1 MSDLIVQGRRL
12 GPAELQFI
20 RALRE
25 SQPQCSRAELSRQV
39 AEQWQWRN
47 PLGQLKDMAARTLL
61 LKLHRRGLITLPA
74 PQCGNGNARRRA
86 LPPAADLP
94 PPELALEFPGAE
106 AYPSPA
112 PTPASL
118 AALAPLTFTRA
129 GTAAERREV
138 RSLLARFHYLGYGG
152 PVGENVQHLVHDARG
167 RAVAV
172 MVWGAAA
179 WKCAPRDAFVGWS
192 SAQRRARLTLVANQQ
207 RFLVL
212 PWGRVPH
219 LASHVLA
226 RATRR
231 LARDWHERYGH
242 AVVLAETFVEVG
254 RFAGTVYRA
263 ANWTRVGET
272 QGRSRQDRTRTLQV
286 PVKAVWLLPLSAR
299 FSAVLTAP
307 LAPSEEQGG
316 SPCS

>member
-1 MSDLIVQGRRL
+1 VNALIVQGRRL

-20 RALRE
+20 RGLRAR
-25 SQPQCSRAELSRQV
+25 QPQRTRAEISRQV
-39 AEQWQWRN
+39 AAQWQWCN
-47 PLGQLKDMAARTLL
+47 PAGQLKDMAARTLL

-74 PQCGNGNARRRA
+74 PQRRNGNARRRA
-86 LPPAADLP
+86 QPAGAVGPPDGLAW
-94 PPELALEFPGAE
+94 EL
-106 AYPSPA
+106 
-112 PTPASL
+112 TL
-118 AALAPLTFTRA
+118 AALTPLAFTRA

-138 RSLLARFHYLGYGG
+138 HSLLAQYHYLGYGG
-152 PVGENVQHLVHDARG
+152 PVGENVQHLVHDGRG

-192 SAQRRARLTLVANQQ
+192 PAQRRARLSLVANQQ

-226 RATRR
+226 HGTRR

-242 AVVLAETFVEVG
+242 PVVLAESFVEVD

-263 ANWTRVGET
+263 ANWTRVGAT
-272 QGRSRQDRTRTLQV
+272 QGRSRQDRAHTLQV
-286 PVKAVWLLPLSAR
+286 PVKAVWLRPLHAR
-299 FSAVLTAP
+299 FRAALTAP
-307 LAPSEEQGG
+307 LPDSEEGG
-316 SPCS
+316 APCS

>member
-1 MSDLIVQGRRL
+1 MIVQGRRL
-12 GPAELQFI
+12 GPAEIQFL

-25 SQPQCSRAELSRQV
+25 RQPQWSRNELSRQV
-39 AEQWQWRN
+39 AAQWEWRN
-47 PLGQLKDMAARTLL
+47 PAGQLKDMAARTLL

-74 PQCGNGNARRRA
+74 PQRRNGNAQRRA
-86 LPPAADLP
+86 QPPAAGAP
-94 PPELALEFPGAE
+94 NALAFSAG
-106 AYPSPA
+106 PA
-112 PTPASL
+112 GVAGGTTFG
-118 AALAPLTFTRA
+118 ALAPLTFTRA

-138 RSLLARFHYLGYGG
+138 RALLAQYHYLGYGG

-179 WKCAPRDAFVGWS
+179 WKCAPRDAWVGWS
-192 SAQRRARLTLVANQQ
+192 PAQRRARLSLVANQQ

-219 LASHVLA
+219 LAGHVLA
-226 RATRR
+226 GGTRR
-231 LARDWHERYGH
+231 LARDWRERYGH
-242 AVVLAETFVEVG
+242 PVVLAESFVEVG

-272 QGRSRQDRTRTLQV
+272 TGRSRQDRTRTLRV
-286 PVKAVWLLPLSAR
+286 PRKAVWLLPLHAHCR
-299 FSAVLTAP
+299 ALLTAP
-307 LAPSEEQGG
+307 LPAREKGAAP
-316 SPCS
+316 CC

>member
-1 MSDLIVQGRRL
+1 MSDSIIQGRRL
-12 GPAELQFI
+12 GAAELQFI

-25 SQPQCSRAELSRQV
+25 EQPHWSRAELSRQL

-47 PLGQLKDMAARTLL
+47 AAGQLKDMAARTLL

-74 PQCGNGNARRRA
+74 PQRGNGNAHRRA
-86 LPPAADLP
+86 RPPQAAPASEELALAWADGPPAA
-94 PPELALEFPGAE
+94 A
-106 AYPSPA
+106 
-112 PTPASL
+112 TL
-118 AALAPLTFTRA
+118 AALEPLSITRA
-129 GTAAERREV
+129 DTAAERREV
-138 RSLLARFHYLGYGG
+138 RALLTQYHYLGYGG
-152 PVGENVQHLVHDARG
+152 PVGENVQHLVYDARG
-167 RAVAV
+167 RTVAV

-179 WKCAPRDAFVGWS
+179 WKCAPRDTFVGWS
-192 SAQRRARLTLVANQQ
+192 PAQRRVHLERVANQQ
-207 RFLVL
+207 RFLIL

-242 AVVLAETFVEVG
+242 PVVLAETFVETG

-272 QGRSRQDRTRTLQV
+272 QGRSRQDRARTLQV
-286 PVKAVWLLPLSAR
+286 PVKAVWLLPLSAHFR
-299 FSAVLTAP
+299 AVLTAP
-307 LAPSEEQGG
+307 LVSSGEGG
-316 SPCS
+316 VPCC

>member
-1 MSDLIVQGRRL
+1 MQGRRL
-12 GPAELQFI
+12 RAVELQFI

-25 SQPQCSRAELSRQV
+25 SQPQWSRVELSRQL

-47 PLGQLKDMAARTLL
+47 AAGQLKDMAARTLL

-74 PQCGNGNARRRA
+74 PQGRNGNAARRA
-86 LPPAADLP
+86 VPPGAGRAP
-94 PPELALEFPGAE
+94 EELALELTGDALGRPAGA
-106 AYPSPA
+106 
-112 PTPASL
+112 TL
-118 AALAPLTFTRA
+118 AALGPLTFTRA

-138 RSLLARFHYLGYGG
+138 RSLLVQYHYLGYGG
-152 PVGENVQHLVHDARG
+152 PVGENVQHVVHDGRG

-192 SAQRRARLTLVANQQ
+192 PAQRRARLSLVANQQ

-226 RATRR
+226 RGTRR

-242 AVVLAETFVEVG
+242 PVVLAETFVEVG

-286 PVKAVWLLPLSAR
+286 PAKAVWLLPLQAR
-299 FSAVLTAP
+299 FRAALTAP
-307 LAPSEEQGG
+307 LAPGEGG
-316 SPCS
+316 GAPCS

>member
-1 MSDLIVQGRRL
+1 MAGVSDLIVQGRRL

-20 RALRE
+20 RGLRA
-25 SQPQCSRAELSRQV
+25 SQPQWSRNELSRQV
-39 AEQWQWRN
+39 AAQWQWRN
-47 PLGQLKDMAARTLL
+47 PAGQLKDMAARTLL
-61 LKLHRRGLITLPA
+61 LKLHRRGLIALPE
-74 PQCGNGNARRRA
+74 PQRRNGNARRRA
-86 LPPAADLP
+86 QPPAAAGLP
-94 PPELALEFPGAE
+94 DELALAAGPAGPVGA
-106 AYPSPA
+106 PP
-112 PTPASL
+112 L
-118 AALAPLTFTRA
+118 AALAPLAFTRA

-138 RSLLARFHYLGYGG
+138 HSLLAQYHYLGYGG
-152 PVGENVQHLVHDARG
+152 PVGENVQHLVHDVRG

-179 WKCAPRDAFVGWS
+179 WQCAPRDAFVGWS
-192 SAQRRARLTLVANQQ
+192 PAQRRARLSLVANQQ

-226 RATRR
+226 RGTRR

-242 AVVLAETFVEVG
+242 PVVLAESFVEVD

-272 QGRSRQDRTRTLQV
+272 TGRSRQDRAHTLQV
-286 PVKAVWLLPLSAR
+286 PVKAVWLRPLHACFR
-299 FSAVLTAP
+299 AALTAP
-307 LAPSEEQGG
+307 LSDREKGG
-316 SPCS
+316 APCS

>member
-1 MSDLIVQGRRL
+1 MIVQGRRL
-12 GPAELQFI
+12 GAAELQFI
-20 RALRE
+20 RGLRQ
-25 SQPQCSRAELSRQV
+25 SQPQWSRVELSRQV

-47 PLGQLKDMAARTLL
+47 GAGQLKDMAARTLL
-61 LKLHRRGLITLPA
+61 LKLHRRGLIDLPA
-74 PQCGNGNARRRA
+74 PQRGNGNARRRA
-86 LPPAADLP
+86 VAPAAERP
-94 PPELALEFPGAE
+94 PDELALELAAGQSA
-106 AYPSPA
+106 PA
-112 PTPASL
+112 AGTML
-118 AALAPLTFTRA
+118 GALAPLTLSRA

-138 RSLLARFHYLGYGG
+138 RTLLVQYHYLGYGG
-152 PVGENVQHLVHDARG
+152 PVGENIQHLVHDGRG

-179 WKCAPRDAFVGWS
+179 WKCAPRERFVGWS
-192 SAQRRARLTLVANQQ
+192 GAQRRARLNLVANQQ

-231 LARDWHERYGH
+231 LARDWQERYGH
-242 AVVLAETFVEVG
+242 PVVLAETFVEMG

-272 QGRSRQDRTRTLQV
+272 QGRSRQDRARTLQV
-286 PVKAVWLLPLSAR
+286 PVKAVWLLPLDAR
-299 FSAVLTAP
+299 FRAVLTAP
-307 LAPSEEQGG
+307 LAPNEAAGG
-316 SPCS
+316 APCS

>member
-1 MSDLIVQGRRL
+1 VNDLIVQGRRL
-12 GPAELQFI
+12 GAAELQFI

-25 SQPQCSRAELSRQV
+25 SQPPCSRAELSRRV

-47 PLGQLKDMAARTLL
+47 PAGQLKDMAARTLL
-61 LKLHRRGLITLPA
+61 LKLHRRGLIELPA
-74 PQCGNGNARRRA
+74 PQRGNGNARRRA
-86 LPPAADLP
+86 VPPLATAAP
-94 PPELALEFPGAE
+94 GELALAFAAGPPG
-106 AYPSPA
+106 PPA
-112 PTPASL
+112 GAAL
-118 AALAPLTFTRA
+118 AALGPLTFTRA

-138 RSLLARFHYLGYGG
+138 RSLLARYHYLGYGG

-167 RAVAV
+167 RAVVV

-192 SAQRRARLTLVANQQ
+192 PAQRRARLSLVANQQ

-231 LARDWHERYGH
+231 LARDWQERYGH
-242 AVVLAETFVEVG
+242 PVVLAETFVEVE

-263 ANWTRVGET
+263 ANWTCVGRT
-272 QGRSRQDRTRTLQV
+272 QGRSRQDRARTLQV
-286 PVKAVWLLPLSAR
+286 PVKAVWLLPLHVR
-299 FSAVLTAP
+299 FRAALNAPLTA
-307 LAPSEEQGG
+307 SEEGG
-316 SPCS
+316 APCC

>member
-1 MSDLIVQGRRL
+1 VSDLIIQGRRL
-12 GPAELQFI
+12 GAAELQFI
-20 RALRE
+20 RELRQ
-25 SQPQCSRAELSRQV
+25 SQPQWSRAELSRQV

-47 PLGQLKDMAARTLL
+47 GVGQLKDMAARTLL
-61 LKLHRRGLITLPA
+61 LKLHRRGLIELPA
-74 PQCGNGNARRRA
+74 PQRRNGNARRRA
-86 LPPAADLP
+86 VPLGAEPPSE
-94 PPELALEFPGAE
+94 ELALAL
-106 AYPSPA
+106 PA
-112 PTPASL
+112 GESERPAGPSL
-118 AALAPLTFTRA
+118 AALAPLTLTGA
-129 GTAAERREV
+129 ATAAERREV
-138 RSLLARFHYLGYGG
+138 RSLLAQYHYLGYGG
-152 PVGENVQHLVHDARG
+152 PVGENVQQLVHDARG

-179 WKCAPRDAFVGWS
+179 WKCAPREAFIGWS
-192 SAQRRARLTLVANQQ
+192 SAQRRARLGLVANQQ

-231 LARDWHERYGH
+231 LARDWRERYGH
-242 AVVLAETFVEVG
+242 PVVLAESFVETG

-263 ANWTRVGET
+263 ANWVHVGET

-299 FSAVLTAP
+299 FRAVLTAP
-307 LAPSEEQGG
+307 LAPSEAGG
-316 SPCS
+316 TPCC